1 MRDWML
7 SCRGSKYAEHLH
19 EAIERG
25 DISEEKIN
33 EIVARV
39 LAEKFRLGLFEN
51 PYADENQVSLQSDSA
66 KELAKDVALQS
77 IVLLENKGIL
87 PLNLAEKPK
96 VAVIGPTA
104 DDQLAMFSAYSFPVH
119 LIVAICRKNASNM
132 PKPRCRH

>member
-1 MRDWML
+1 MRR
-7 SCRGSKYAEHLH
+7 SNVA
-19 EAIERG
+19 

-66 KELAKDVALQS
+66 KELAKEVALQS

-87 PLNLAEKPK
+87 PLNARRETQS
-96 VAVIGPTA
+96 GG
-104 DDQLAMFSAYSFPVH
+104 DRSDGG
-119 LIVAICRKNASNM
+119 
-132 PKPRCRH
+132 